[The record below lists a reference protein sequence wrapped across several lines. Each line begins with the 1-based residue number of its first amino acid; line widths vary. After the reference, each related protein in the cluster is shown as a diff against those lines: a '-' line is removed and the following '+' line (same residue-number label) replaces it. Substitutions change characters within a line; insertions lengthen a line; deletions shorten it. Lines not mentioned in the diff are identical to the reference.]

1 MTVFLKAYVEGLGT
15 VNNVAEPF
23 QFPGG
28 EWHLRNLHDFGNK
41 QVTWIADMRGADPND
56 LVKATLLAA
65 HAVHVMKPFVLM
77 LPYLPAAR
85 ADRGTPKGA
94 AAYAWLAGSMLPEAI
109 ITVDPHSE
117 DGTRAYKSCKA
128 CADPLIDPLIELPA
142 TAFVDR
148 ALMGRTYD
156 AVIAPDKG
164 SIPRAQAMAD
174 HLGCKLVRAEKERDF
189 TTGRIKSMWMLDAT
203 PAKWRYLVADDICD
217 GGGTFIGLAQML
229 NLPKEQVDLWVTHG
243 IFSGKAEKLH
253 DHFGRIYT
261 TDSHPGHSRIH
272 PYSIVPVFP
281 TMFKAMQKGLSET

>member
-1 MTVFLKAYVEGLGT
+1 MTVYLKAYIEGQGT

-28 EWHLRNLHDFGNK
+28 EWHLRNLHDFGDTR
-41 QVTWIADMRGADPND
+41 VTWIADVRGADPND
-56 LVKATLLAA
+56 LVKAALLGQ
-65 HAVHVMKPFVLM
+65 HARDRRMGDGFVLM
-77 LPYLPAAR
+77 LPYVPAAR
-85 ADRGTPKGA
+85 ADRGTPLGV
-94 AAYAWLAGSMLPEAI
+94 AAYAQIVNSLHADQVIGVDLHSRPAWDW
-109 ITVDPHSE
+109 TVDL
-117 DGTRAYKSCKA
+117 A
-128 CADPLIDPLIELPA
+128 ELPA

-164 SIPRAQAMAD
+164 ALPRAEAMAE
-174 HLGCKLVRAEKERDF
+174 HLGCLVVRAEKERDF
-189 TTGRIKSMWMLDAT
+189 ATGKITGMRMLDAT
-203 PAKWRYLVADDICD
+203 PANWRYLVADDICD

-281 TMFKAMQKGLSET
+281 TMFKAMQKGLVKHD